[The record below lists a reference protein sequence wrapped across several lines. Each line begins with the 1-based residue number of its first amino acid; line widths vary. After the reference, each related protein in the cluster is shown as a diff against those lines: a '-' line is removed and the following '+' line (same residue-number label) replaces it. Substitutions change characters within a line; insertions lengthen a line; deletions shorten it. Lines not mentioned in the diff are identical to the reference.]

1 MEKHCLLETRTTV
14 FCFLSLHNMYT
25 AKLRHVAYHKA
36 LQWLLTAHKGDNGCM
51 QAASYRAKMYSTSS
65 AEPLRCMTHCSGIC
79 SACRQRFHQHG
90 QASIEHS
97 CTQVQAFSLVQTD
110 SRTSYALWLVPR
122 WPCTMVSTNCLQN
135 TDAPTTCASADNSR
149 VYMQPVL
156 PQRPAYCSRA
166 IAGPPEQ
173 ACAPAGGDFL
183 RQRR

>member
-1 MEKHCLLETRTTV
+1 
-14 FCFLSLHNMYT
+14 MYT